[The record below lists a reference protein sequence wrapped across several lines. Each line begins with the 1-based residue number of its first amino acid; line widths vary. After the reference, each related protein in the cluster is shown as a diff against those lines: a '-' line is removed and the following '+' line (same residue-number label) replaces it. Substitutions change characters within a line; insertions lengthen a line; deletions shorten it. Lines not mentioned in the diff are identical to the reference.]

1 MALTLDEPGAAERF
15 VRGTLGCGCADEVFR
30 RVTVDR
36 DLAVGHRR
44 LAWRIDVG
52 GRLLVYVLEPGG
64 PADLEGGLEE
74 LVRAGRAE
82 RDAGGFNRLRV
93 VVAADDPTPLV
104 APAQALFGR
113 SGAVDERVHLHVIGR
128 EPSEAAVGE
137 ADRCA

>member
-1 MALTLDEPGAAERF
+1 MALALDAPGAAERF

-52 GRLLVYVLEPGG
+52 GRLLVYVLEAGG
-64 PADLEGGLEE
+64 PADLEGGLGE

-93 VVAADDPTPLV
+93 VVAADDPAPLA

-128 EPSEAAVGE
+128 EPDETTVAE

>member
-1 MALTLDEPGAAERF
+1 VTLALDAPGAAERF

-30 RVTVDR
+30 RVTVER

-52 GRLLVYVLEPGG
+52 GRLLVYVLEPDG
-64 PADLEGGLEE
+64 PADLDEGLEA

-82 RDAGGFNRLRV
+82 RDAAGFNRLRV
-93 VVAADDPTPLV
+93 VVAADDPAPLA

-113 SGAVDERVHLHVIGR
+113 SGAVDERVHLHVIGPDPGAGQGA
-128 EPSEAAVGE
+128 EVA
-137 ADRCA
+137 RCA